1 MKVGRRRRWGGG
13 KGAKGRK
20 DRGRGGG
27 GVGVVVGRIKEREGG
42 ESINEG
48 VKEAGRE
55 ECKASC
61 VKYLTLCEPL

>member
-1 MKVGRRRRWGGG
+1 MGRRRWEGG

-20 DRGRGGG
+20 DRGKGGG
-27 GVGVVVGRIKEREGG
+27 GVGVVVGCIKEREGG

>member
-1 MKVGRRRRWGGG
+1 MKVGRRRWEGG

>member
-1 MKVGRRRRWGGG
+1 MKVGRRRRREGG

-27 GVGVVVGRIKEREGG
+27 GVGVVVGRIKERDRG

>member
-1 MKVGRRRRWGGG
+1 MGRRRWEGG

-20 DRGRGGG
+20 DRGRGGS

>member
-1 MKVGRRRRWGGG
+1 MERRRWEGG

>member
-1 MKVGRRRRWGGG
+1 MGRGGG

-27 GVGVVVGRIKEREGG
+27 GVGVVVVVGRIKEREGG

>member
-1 MKVGRRRRWGGG
+1 MEREGRWGGG
-13 KGAKGRK
+13 KGSEMKEGQRE
-20 DRGRGGG
+20 REWGGG
-27 GVGVVVGRIKEREGG
+27 LMKEREGG

-61 VKYLTLCEPL
+61 VKYLTLCKPL

>member
-1 MKVGRRRRWGGG
+1 MGRRRWEGG

>member
-1 MKVGRRRRWGGG
+1 MKVGRRRWEGG

-61 VKYLTLCEPL
+61 VKYLTLCEPF

>member
-1 MKVGRRRRWGGG
+1 MKMGRRRWEGG

-20 DRGRGGG
+20 DRGKGGG
-27 GVGVVVGRIKEREGG
+27 GVGVGCIKEREGE

>member
-1 MKVGRRRRWGGG
+1 MGRRWEGG